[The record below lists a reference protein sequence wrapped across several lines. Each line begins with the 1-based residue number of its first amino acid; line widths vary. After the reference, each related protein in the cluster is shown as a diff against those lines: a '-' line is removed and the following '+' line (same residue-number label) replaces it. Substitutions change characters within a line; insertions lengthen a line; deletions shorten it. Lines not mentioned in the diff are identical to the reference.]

1 MANFDDF
8 KLAVESLSGGKNTV
22 KLDDIGMPSVLV
34 VLPKMLTSELYSGA
48 TSTVHPAFVL
58 NSAEKAKVGVSK
70 YQNIIVNNR
79 AYSLPMQDPK
89 TSITWDAALAAC
101 RQKGSSWGLMPFS
114 LWGAI
119 ALWSKK
125 NGTMPRGNNNYGSDH
140 GYPHE
145 KGVET
150 YFDSGAGKTGRTAT
164 GSGPATWNHNW
175 LPDGIA
181 DLNGNVWE
189 WCAGMRLVMGE
200 IQIIPYADCMLS
212 TSDMS
217 ESSSHWKAIMPDGTL
232 VAPGTAGTLKLD
244 YVASKW
250 TLCTTIT
257 SQVDSGRD
265 CLFKDMALADGVT
278 CPQILKELGLFP
290 DGAVVDETYGNDRFY
305 ANNGA
310 TERFPFRGGNWS
322 STSGAGV
329 FYTNLNLPRSHVRTN
344 IGFRSAYYGE
354 L

>member
-1 MANFDDF
+1 MPNFDDF
-8 KLAVESLSGGKNTV
+8 KLSVEALSGGKNTV
-22 KLDDIGMPSVLV
+22 KLDDIGMPSVMV
-34 VLPKMLTSELYSGA
+34 VLPKMLTSELYTGA
-48 TSTVHPAFVL
+48 TANVHPAFVL
-58 NSAEKAKVGVSK
+58 NSVEKAKVAISK
-70 YQNIIVNNR
+70 YQNVVINNR

-89 TSITWDAALAAC
+89 TSITFDAALAAC
-101 RQKGSSWGLMPFS
+101 RQKGDLWGLTPFS

-119 ALWSKK
+119 ALGSKK
-125 NGTMPRGNNNYGSDH
+125 NKTMPRGNNNYGADID
-140 GYPHE
+140 YPHE
-145 KGVET
+145 RGIET

-189 WCAGMRLVMGE
+189 WCAGMRLEMGE

-217 ESSSHWKAIMPDGTL
+217 DGSSHWKAILQDGSL

-250 TLCTTIT
+250 TLCTAIT
-257 SQVDSGRD
+257 SQVDSSRSS
-265 CLFKDMALADGVT
+265 LFKDMALAAGVT
-278 CPQILKELGLFP
+278 CPQILKELALFP
-290 DGAVVDETYGNDRFY
+290 DGTDGSETYGNDNFY

-310 TERFPFRGGNWS
+310 AGRFPARGGGWNG
-322 STSGAGV
+322 TSGAGV
-329 FYTNLNLPRSHVRTN
+329 FHSNLNAPRSYSSNH
-344 IGFRSAYYGE
+344 IGFRSAFYGE

>member
-8 KLAVESLSGGKNTV
+8 KLSVEALSGGKNTV

-34 VLPKMLTSELYSGA
+34 VVPKMLTSELYTGA
-48 TSTVHPAFVL
+48 TATAHPAFVL
-58 NSAEKAKVGVSK
+58 NSAEKLKVAISK
-70 YQNIIVNNR
+70 YQNIVINSR

-89 TSITWDAALAAC
+89 TYITFDAALAAC
-101 RQKGSSWGLMPFS
+101 RLKGDLWGVTPYS

-125 NGTMPRGNNNYGSDH
+125 NQTMPRGNNNYGSDVE
-140 GYPHE
+140 YPHE
-145 KGVET
+145 SGIET
-150 YFDSGAGKTGRTAT
+150 YFDSAAGKTGRTAT

-200 IQIIPYADCMLS
+200 IQIIPYADCMLA
-212 TSDMS
+212 TSDMGEAS
-217 ESSSHWKAIMPDGTL
+217 THWKAILQDGTL
-232 VAPGTAGTLKLD
+232 VAPGTAETLKLD
-244 YVASKW
+244 YVSSKW
-250 TLCTTIT
+250 TLCTAIT
-257 SQVDSGRD
+257 SQVDSPRS
-265 CLFKDMALADGVT
+265 CLFKDMTLAAGVT

-290 DGAVVDETYGNDRFY
+290 DGAVVDETYGNDLFY
-305 ANNGA
+305 ANNGVA
-310 TERFPFRGGNWS
+310 ERFPIRGGSWNA
-322 STSGAGV
+322 TSYAGV
-329 FYTNLNLPRSHVRTN
+329 FFSHLDNPRSHSYSSF
-344 IGFRSAYYGE
+344 GFRSAFYGE

>member
-8 KLAVESLSGGKNTV
+8 KLSVEALSGGKNTV

-34 VLPKMLTSELYSGA
+34 VVPKMLTSELYTGA
-48 TSTVHPAFVL
+48 TATVHPSFVL
-58 NSAEKAKVGVSK
+58 NSAEKAKVAISK
-70 YQNIIVNNR
+70 YQNIVINGR

-89 TSITWDAALAAC
+89 TSITFDAALAAC
-101 RQKGSSWGLMPFS
+101 RLKGDLWGVTPYS

-125 NGTMPRGNNNYGSDH
+125 NKTMPRGNNNYGSDVE
-140 GYPHE
+140 YPHE
-145 KGVET
+145 KGVGV
-150 YFDSGAGKTGRTAT
+150 YFDGDGKTLRTAT

-181 DLNGNVWE
+181 DLNGNVYE
-189 WCAGMRLVMGE
+189 WCAGMRLVAGE

-212 TSDMS
+212 TSDMGPA
-217 ESSSHWKAIMPDGTL
+217 SSHWKAILQDGTL
-232 VAPGTAGTLKLD
+232 VDPGTADTLKLD

-250 TLCTTIT
+250 TLCTAIT
-257 SQVDSGRD
+257 SQEDSSRS
-265 CLFKDMALADGVT
+265 CAFKDMALAAGIT

-290 DGAVVDETYGNDRFY
+290 DGTVVDETYGGDTFY

-310 TERFPFRGGNWS
+310 AERFPCRGGGWN
-322 STSGAGV
+322 STSSAGV
-329 FYTNLNLPRSHVRTN
+329 FNSGLSYPRSGSYSLL
-344 IGFRSAYYGE
+344 GFRSAFYGE